1 MQKIRAMRCECDG
14 CGADAGP
21 GVWWSTGLQ
30 YCMPTQPLPW
40 HLRVTLDREMIMDGM
55 EPDGWGLP
63 RPLMSPRDPA
73 ARPACSER
81 AILSKGPVSFLGA
94 ARCSAQLP
102 VGLGSSASLKILV
115 GLMMAV

>member
-73 ARPACSER
+73 GRRAVSARF
-81 AILSKGPVSFLGA
+81 LSQARFLFLALA
-94 ARCSAQLP
+94 ARCSAQLWD
-102 VGLGSSASLKILV
+102 LV
-115 GLMMAV
+115 VAQV